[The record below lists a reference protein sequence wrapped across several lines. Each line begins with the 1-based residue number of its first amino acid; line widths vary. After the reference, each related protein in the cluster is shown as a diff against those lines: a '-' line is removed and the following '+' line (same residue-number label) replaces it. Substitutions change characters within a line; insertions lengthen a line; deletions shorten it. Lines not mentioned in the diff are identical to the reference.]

1 MATRGQ
7 LCTAFG
13 FNSVGTG
20 ELWKVSE
27 QGSDLVKV
35 CVGKINLIARVKGKE
50 VSQKVWSGTT
60 TVI

>member
-1 MATRGQ
+1 MSQQVTTRGQ

-13 FNSVGTG
+13 LNFVGTG

-35 CVGKINLIARVKGKE
+35 CVEKINLVARVKGKE
-50 VSQKVWSGTT
+50 LFQKV
-60 TVI
+60 

>member
-13 FNSVGTG
+13 PNSVGTG
-20 ELWKVSE
+20 ESWTVSD

-35 CVGKINLIARVKGKE
+35 CVGKINLAARVKGKE
-50 VSQKVWSGTT
+50 
-60 TVI
+60 